1 MIETHL
7 GQSLPA
13 GVSTPGLWL
22 TFAGLVSIV
31 LGVDLG
37 IVQRRKQG
45 SQVAQAGA
53 FTLFV
58 LAMTL
63 AFNAFLAWK
72 FGREVALQFFTGYL
86 VEEALSVDNLFV
98 FLVIF
103 RGFAVP
109 PALQPRV
116 LFWGIFGA
124 LILRGLFIGAGV
136 ALINSF
142 SWIFYVFG
150 AFLLVTGAKLWR
162 NDDSAAAAPDN
173 NAFMRLYRRLIPST
187 EQLHG
192 NRFFIKENGR
202 RLATP
207 LFLVLCVVEA
217 SDIVFAFDSIPAIF
231 SVTTDVFLVYT
242 SNICAILGLRSLYFV
257 LATLMQRFVYL
268 RQGLSAVLVFIGLKM
283 LGQRLYHV
291 GSGVSLLVIFTCLG
305 AAILCSLRHKSPTG
319 RP

>member
-1 MIETHL
+1 MMAAHL
-7 GQSLPA
+7 GQTLPT
-13 GVSTPGLWL
+13 GTSSPGLWL
-22 TFAGLVSIV
+22 VFAGLVSVV

-37 IVQRRKQG
+37 FVQRHKTGTDLRR
-45 SQVAQAGA
+45 AGA

-58 LAMTL
+58 LTVTL

-103 RGFAVP
+103 RSFAVP
-109 PALQPRV
+109 QALQARV

-124 LILRGLFIGAGV
+124 LVLRGLFITAGV
-136 ALINSF
+136 ALIHSF
-142 SWIFYVFG
+142 SWIFYIFG

-162 NDDSAAAAPDN
+162 NNDDETAPANSALA
-173 NAFMRLYRRLIPST
+173 RLTRRLIPST

-192 NRFFIKENGR
+192 NRFFIRQNGR
-202 RLATP
+202 WLATP

-283 LGQRLYHV
+283 LGQRVYHV
-291 GSGVSLLVIFTCLG
+291 GSGASLLVIFTCLSV
-305 AAILCSLRHKSPTG
+305 AIVCSLRQKCPTG